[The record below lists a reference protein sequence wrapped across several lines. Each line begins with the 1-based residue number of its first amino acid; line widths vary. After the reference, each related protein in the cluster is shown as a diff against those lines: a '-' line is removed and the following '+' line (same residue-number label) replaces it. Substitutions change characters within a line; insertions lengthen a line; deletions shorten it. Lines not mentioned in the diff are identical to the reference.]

1 MSEENKI
8 PFGIPI
14 IASGFMPEGKSYM
27 INLDAFAVNINA
39 LGMTITMNRLEHD
52 IERLWENFSYSP
64 TIVVM
69 SREMEFELWFMM
81 TFPTLWEAKGYHT
94 PWERLMSKCKTKMEE
109 IESYSSRKASQIEDE
124 CECGET

>member
-27 INLDAFAVNINA
+27 INLDAF
-39 LGMTITMNRLEHD
+39 
-52 IERLWENFSYSP
+52 WENFSYSP

-81 TFPTLWEAKGYHT
+81 TFPTLWEAKGYRT

-109 IESYSSRKASQIEDE
+109 IETYSSRKASQIEDE